1 MAPLSDPCT
10 FQAPSRARV
19 GGVQGGL
26 VLRVRL
32 AGRISSTLLLS
43 LGLASSGCAA
53 SSHDDASEA
62 RERARQSVAS
72 VAAEDAEDGL
82 PPAPSTLAVTE
93 TDDSCRRRSHALSA
107 CRNDRG
113 SVCVDL
119 QRDPENCGA
128 CGRRCRGGT
137 CAEGHCESCSVEV
150 GPDESWEC
158 REGSACRELH
168 CPGMDTRPGRPLLV
182 HFSGTVDGVPA
193 SAVTLSLVDASERPS
208 GTATRTC
215 GSPSRSS
222 SIECVLPSPEP
233 GQSSLL
239 VVPPDGTVRVRL
251 SGACG
256 RAGTCRIES
265 GSVLRIFRP

>member
-1 MAPLSDPCT
+1 MAPRPNACT
-10 FQAPSRARV
+10 FQEPSRLRV
-19 GGVQGGL
+19 EGVQGGL
-26 VLRVRL
+26 LLRVRL
-32 AGRISSTLLLS
+32 AVSTSMALVLS
-43 LGLASSGCAA
+43 LAVASSGC
-53 SSHDDASEA
+53 
-62 RERARQSVAS
+62 VAS
-72 VAAEDAEDGL
+72 AHDEGSNTREQSSQRVASGAVEDAEDV
-82 PPAPSTLAVTE
+82 PSESRVDASE
-93 TDDSCRRRSHALSA
+93 SDDTCRSRSLSA
-107 CRNDRG
+107 CRTEHG

-119 QRDPENCGA
+119 QRDADNCGA

-137 CAEGHCESCSVEV
+137 CSAGHCESCSVEV
-150 GPDESWEC
+150 GAAESWEC

-193 SAVTLSLVDASERPS
+193 SAVTLSLVDASERPI

-222 SIECVLPSPEP
+222 SVECVLPSPEL
-233 GQSSLL
+233 GQSSPL